1 MEKGNLKLL
10 QTNNQRIQAL
20 HAGQIVE
27 VIDRYQIFE
36 ITSLESNPSAAGKK
50 VRTVSEY
57 FNLEG
62 GKVYGTVLPLFHS
75 AIIQGD
81 VDNSN
86 G

>member
-36 ITSLESNPSAAGKK
+36 ITSLESNPSASGKK
-50 VRTVSEY
+50 VRTASEY

-75 AIIQGD
+75 AIVQD
-81 VDNSN
+81 ANDTN